1 MGVGAVVSTMEEV
14 SVQKL
19 TYHKLIDSRKLYM
32 KLIILSWKGE
42 NNRYII
48 QMIGS

>member
-1 MGVGAVVSTMEEV
+1 MVSTMEEV